1 VRRWLAGAALVLTDS
16 STSAFNSCALIF
28 AFHSTLT
35 QSVWHERNDDEDE
48 DALFMLTND
57 AGVTSVAERACS
69 AMTPLSSIQHMGQER
84 SNVSVTVSDAI
95 GTLTL
100 NVGGDAECK
109 GHVHIL

>member
-1 VRRWLAGAALVLTDS
+1 
-16 STSAFNSCALIF
+16 
-28 AFHSTLT
+28 
-35 QSVWHERNDDEDE
+35 
-48 DALFMLTND
+48 
-57 AGVTSVAERACS
+57 
-69 AMTPLSSIQHMGQER
+69 MTPLSSIQHMGQER